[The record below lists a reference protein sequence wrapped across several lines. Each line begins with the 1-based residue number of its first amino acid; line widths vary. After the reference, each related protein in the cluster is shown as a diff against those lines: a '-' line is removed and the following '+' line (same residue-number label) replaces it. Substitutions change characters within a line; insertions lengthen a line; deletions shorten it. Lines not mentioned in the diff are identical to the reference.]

1 VGRGGCRIDTPK
13 ASVDATLKTR
23 WQRALAAL
31 GKQDTWVDA

>member
-1 VGRGGCRIDTPK
+1 
-13 ASVDATLKTR
+13 VDATLKTR